1 MIFRSEFESFKLR
14 FLFLS
19 LANSFMRL
27 WGRAIVYSGQ
37 RAPELMLVN
46 NGVDGG
52 EWWWVMVNSGVD
64 GGEWWWWMVV
74 NGGGGW
80 W

>member
-1 MIFRSEFESFKLR
+1 MIFRSESESFKLR

-19 LANSFMRL
+19 LANSFICCMRL

-37 RAPELMLVN
+37 RAAELMLVN
-46 NGVDGG
+46 N
-52 EWWWVMVNSGVD
+52 GVD